1 MSRKRSNPQ
10 SQTASKPRGC
20 LWWAVRVVGV
30 IIILNVLLFL
40 AAYVTE
46 KIALARLPGKYPPPG
61 QMIDVGD
68 YSLHLHC
75 TGEPSDKPVVVV
87 SAGFSSSSIHWA
99 LVQPE
104 VAKFTRICAYDRLG
118 SGYSFADPA
127 PLTYHQEVEDLHTL
141 LEKAGIA
148 GPYVLVGHSYGG
160 AVMQVYA
167 VQYPQDVSAM
177 LMVDARARDMD
188 SRLPA
193 NYIQAAERTS
203 QGIAVFSLPGF
214 FRILNWFGL
223 YRVDLA
229 TDPFFSKL
237 PPDVQQAA
245 YDLDYNSRMFTF
257 QRVMGRAD
265 AEREAQFSA
274 EDPLPDI
281 PMVVIARGIPD
292 TLPGPGVDEATA
304 LQVEHI
310 WRELQVELAS
320 ETSDG
325 TLIVAEKSGHNIIID
340 QPEIVIDA
348 IRTLVE
354 KARGE

>member
-1 MSRKRSNPQ
+1 MIRKQSNPQ
-10 SQTASKPRGC
+10 NQTASKSRGC
-20 LWWAVRVVGV
+20 LWWAVRAVGV
-30 IIILNVLLFL
+30 LIVLNVLLFL

-87 SAGFSSSSIHWA
+87 SSGFSLSSIHWA

-104 VAKFTRICAYDRLG
+104 VATFTRICAYDRLG

-141 LEKAGIA
+141 LEKVGVE
-148 GPYVLVGHSYGG
+148 GPYILVGHSYGG

-167 VQYPQDVSAM
+167 VRYQEDVSGM
-177 LMVDARARDMD
+177 VMVDARTRDMD
-188 SRLPA
+188 SQFPA
-193 NYIQAAERTS
+193 QYIQAAERTS
-203 QGIAVFSLPGF
+203 TGVAVFSFPGL
-214 FRILNWFGL
+214 FRILSWFGL
-223 YRVDLA
+223 FRVDIA

-257 QRVMGRAD
+257 QTVMGRAD
-265 AEREAQFSA
+265 VEREAQFSTEA
-274 EDPLPDI
+274 PLPDI
-281 PMVVIARGIPD
+281 PMIVIARGVPES
-292 TLPGPGVDEATA
+292 LPGPGVDEATA
-304 LQVEHI
+304 LQYEQI

-325 TLIVAEKSGHNIIID
+325 TLIVAEKSGHNIFVD
-340 QPEIVIDA
+340 QPEVVIKA

-354 KARGE
+354 KAR